1 MRILKKYLRNLNPRA
16 FSHISHFL
24 REIPEN
30 EVHIC
35 VNSEL

>member
-1 MRILKKYLRNLNPRA
+1 MRILKKYLRNLDPRA

-35 VNSEL
+35 VNRER

>member
-1 MRILKKYLRNLNPRA
+1 MRILKKYLRNLDPRA
-16 FSHISHFL
+16 FSHSSHFL

-35 VNSEL
+35 GNSEL